1 MERRLF
7 QQSDDLRASLLLG
20 MSLFLTCSALL
31 FAVFHL
37 VYGESY
43 YIVAL
48 EAVFSIGSGII
59 YTSLKQGKPS
69 TAFKNYYAYSLVSI
83 LTLCTIFGP
92 LNTGVYIWAC
102 AVPLTLHLLLGLR
115 HATMTSS
122 IVLLIQIIN
131 YYLKND
137 QTLLVS
143 MPLVMNFTLCYCGIW
158 VMSYLYESNRL
169 TIENSLLYLASRD
182 QLTNA
187 HNRLSLNSVFNHF
200 ATYSSKDDKLSLLI
214 LDIDFF
220 KQINDSHGH
229 TIGDKILIDFT
240 ILLSRLVGEDNLFR
254 IGGEE
259 FCVTL
264 FDVDLTQA
272 EEIGELIRKKVAD
285 HIFNCGGEHIQL
297 TLSIGICPFSKGD
310 NLTEILKFADVEL
323 YKAKRSGRNQ
333 VCICQHGEVR
343 AADKL
348 INVES

>member
-7 QQSDDLRASLLLG
+7 QQSDDLRISLLVG
-20 MSLFLTCSALL
+20 ISLFLTCSALL

-43 YIVAL
+43 FIVVL
-48 EAVFSIGSGII
+48 EAIFSICSGII
-59 YTSLKQGKPS
+59 YTSLKQGKHS
-69 TAFKNYYAYSLVSI
+69 TIFKSYYAYLLVGV
-83 LTLCTIFGP
+83 LTLGTISGP

-102 AVPLTLHLLLGLR
+102 AVPLTLHLLLGLK
-115 HATMTSS
+115 HATITSTL
-122 IVLLIQIIN
+122 VLLIQIIN

-137 QTLLVS
+137 QELIVA

-158 VMSYLYESNRL
+158 VMAHLYESNRL

-200 ATYSSKDDKLSLLI
+200 ATYRSKDDELSLLI

-220 KQINDSHGH
+220 KQINDCYGH
-229 TIGDKILIDFT
+229 TVGDKVLIDVT
-240 ILLSRLVGEDNLFR
+240 NLLSRLVGEDNLFR

-259 FCVTL
+259 FCITL
-264 FDVDLTQA
+264 FDIDLKHA

-285 HIFNCGGEHIQL
+285 HIFNSGGKRIRL
-297 TLSIGICPFSKGD
+297 TLSIGICPYTQGD

-333 VCICQHGEVR
+333 VCIWQQGDFHTS
-343 AADKL
+343 DKL
-348 INVES
+348 INVEN